1 MRLARR
7 LRHPV
12 NIVNLFMK
20 VLSYLIAVFLVGS
33 LPAQARIKDQFEDAV
48 MECMSRP
55 SESVCMKAAES
66 ADIYAARL
74 LNGNRKCVVYIG
86 IVGAT
91 AATSPFMG
99 QSQQLID
106 EWNRY
111 QEICG

>member
-1 MRLARR
+1 MRFVWQ

-20 VLSYLIAVFLVGS
+20 VLSHLIAVFLVGS

-48 MECMSRP
+48 MQCMSSP
-55 SESVCMKAAES
+55 SESICMEAAES

-74 LNGNRKCVVYIG
+74 LNSNRKCVVYIG

-91 AATSPFMG
+91 AVTAPFMG
-99 QSQQLID
+99 RSQQLID
-106 EWNRY
+106 EWNRN

>member
-1 MRLARR
+1 MRLARH

-12 NIVNLFMK
+12 NIVVLFMK
-20 VLSYLIAVFLVGS
+20 VLSHLIAVFLVGS
-33 LPAQARIKDQFEDAV
+33 LPVQARIKDQFEDAV
-48 MECMSRP
+48 LECMSSP

-66 ADIYAARL
+66 ADTYAARL
-74 LNGNRKCVVYIG
+74 FNSDRKCVVYIG

-91 AATSPFMG
+91 AATAPFMG

-111 QEICG
+111 REICG